1 MDNIEQQVEEFL
13 THISIEKNYS
23 QATVNTYRI
32 ALSIFTQFLLE
43 KNILITD
50 KKCIM
55 LFIQHLNQR
64 NNADVTIAHRLG
76 ALKSFFHYLVNKN
89 IISKKK
95 LPSIEKYKTTKKILP
110 IPSDDEV
117 NRFTDTIEQ
126 EYRQVKEKMKDLDKV
141 NERIKAKYFS
151 LFRDLTFFT
160 LLIATG
166 LRISEALNIK
176 IEDIDWN
183 HSTIKILGK
192 GSKER
197 LIFFG
202 VDRLISLFTELI
214 KIRVELGIENSHLF
228 ISYRDRLVLT
238 PRYFQQ
244 VMKEFLDKT
253 PASSKYTPHTL
264 RHYYATSSIEK
275 GANIKA
281 IAILLGHAYAAT
293 TIEMYYHISEK
304 MLREVFE
311 ATNPFSKI
319 ALSVKEMMSKRY
331 EVLVNL

>member
-141 NERIKAKYFS
+141 NERIKAKGP
-151 LFRDLTFFT
+151 RKNNLTIDSA
-160 LLIATG
+160 LLTQ
-166 LRISEALNIK
+166 
-176 IEDIDWN
+176 
-183 HSTIKILGK
+183 TI
-192 GSKER
+192 R
-197 LIFFG
+197 
-202 VDRLISLFTELI
+202 
-214 KIRVELGIENSHLF
+214 HL
-228 ISYRDRLVLT
+228 
-238 PRYFQQ
+238 
-244 VMKEFLDKT
+244 
-253 PASSKYTPHTL
+253 
-264 RHYYATSSIEK
+264 
-275 GANIKA
+275 
-281 IAILLGHAYAAT
+281 
-293 TIEMYYHISEK
+293 
-304 MLREVFE
+304 
-311 ATNPFSKI
+311 
-319 ALSVKEMMSKRY
+319 
-331 EVLVNL
+331 